1 MRISDLIGKLGLQVL
16 TGPFDQEIEGGYASD
31 LLSDVL
37 ANGSPGCIWVT
48 IQVHRNIVAV
58 ASLKDFAGIIV
69 AGGRQPEEASVTE
82 AARENLNL
90 LTTSMSS
97 YEVIGK
103 LYELGIRQ
111 ARAG

>member
-1 MRISDLIGKLGLQVL
+1 MNVSELVGKLGLQVL
-16 TGPFDQEIEGGYASD
+16 TGPFEQEIEGGYASD

-37 ANGSPGCIWVT
+37 ANGQAGNIWIT

-69 AGGRQPEEASVTE
+69 AGGRQPEVASVTE
-82 AARENLNL
+82 AAREKLNL
-90 LTTSMSS
+90 LTTTMSS

-103 LYELGIRQ
+103 LFQLGIY
-111 ARAG
+111 